1 MSIRACQAP
10 PARPPFARGA
20 SEHASGSGAADLQA
34 GGGARNSVPPSARGR
49 QGRGPGVGELPHW
62 PPPADSRDATTADAA
77 GPRSLTGA
85 GRVLNR
91 ATARGRPRLV
101 CGRTLRARAVAVAR
115 FEKLVGERRTRP
127 PLPRPSSRSSAP
139 PSVASRQVPLHCQVT
154 AGQLLL
160 ACALTRNR
168 AVTLEPLAR
177 AAGRSWPDPGGALGH
192 FSGATATHA
201 STSGCAPSRS
211 VVSEDRRV
219 TAVTPSS
226 QRERERER
234 HGLDARPRR
243 RMRCTGADGDQRR
256 PPRRRRA
263 VCAPGR
269 RR

>member
-10 PARPPFARGA
+10 RPARPPFARGA

-34 GGGARNSVPPSARGR
+34 GGGARNSAPPSARGR
-49 QGRGPGVGELPHW
+49 QGRGPGLGGLPHW

-77 GPRSLTGA
+77 APRSLTGA
-85 GRVLNR
+85 GRVFARIAQRR
-91 ATARGRPRLV
+91 ADAQGWFADGP
-101 CGRTLRARAVAVAR
+101 CARAVAVAR
-115 FEKLVGERRTRP
+115 FEKLVGEREERARHS
-127 PLPRPSSRSSAP
+127 PRPSSRSSAP

-201 STSGCAPSRS
+201 STSGCAPRRS

-226 QRERERER
+226 QRERERETR
-234 HGLDARPRR
+234 ARCAAPPAHEVHRR
-243 RMRCTGADGDQRR
+243 
-256 PPRRRRA
+256 
-263 VCAPGR
+263 
-269 RR
+269 